1 MSVTYR
7 DIIKLKYPEKQPI
20 AYLDNTY
27 AGIVWNELDPT
38 PNPTQAELDGWID
51 ALSDSPANVLTKYQF
66 RKLFTFN
73 ERLAIDNIQSSTTIS
88 AQNKGILSTIIKD
101 LELSGEVSLDNP
113 DVINGVGFLEQV
125 GLLAAGRAAQ
135 ILSNTPPGA

>member
-27 AGIVWNELDPT
+27 AGIVWNELDST
-38 PNPTQAELDGWID
+38 ANPTQAELDGWIA

-88 AQNKGILSTIIKD
+88 AQNKGILSTIMKD
-101 LELSGEVSLDNP
+101 LELSGEVFLDNP

-125 GLLAAGRAAQ
+125 GLLAAGRATQ

>member
-38 PNPTQAELDGWID
+38 PNPTQAELDGWIA

-101 LELSGEVSLDNP
+101 LELSGEVFLDNP